1 MISVIIIWRCYQF
14 KRTVCY
20 GYACNYGKHFP
31 ANVCSYYTDIDHQ
44 RKQKYGYN
52 FLFCRKYVQAQN
64 IFFFWNDRH
73 DLDILDAYI

>member
-1 MISVIIIWRCYQF
+1 MKSVIIIWRCYQF

-31 ANVCSYYTDIDHQ
+31 DNVCSYYTDIDHQ

-52 FLFCRKYVQAQN
+52 FFVLQKVCPSSKH
-64 IFFFWNDRH
+64 FFFGMTDM
-73 DLDILDAYI
+73 I